1 MNYQDFFPSLRME
14 SNSDNSLALMKNIQ
28 FLMKNIQFLIAT
40 EGDL

>member
-1 MNYQDFFPSLRME
+1 ME
-14 SNSDNSLALMKNIQ
+14 SNSDNSLALMANTQ